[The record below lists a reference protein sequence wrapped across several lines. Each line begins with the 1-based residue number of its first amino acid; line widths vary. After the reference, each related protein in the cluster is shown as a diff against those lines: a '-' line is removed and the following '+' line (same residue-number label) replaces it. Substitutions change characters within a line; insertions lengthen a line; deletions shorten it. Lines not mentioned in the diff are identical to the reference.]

1 MVNFYDKFIKLNP
14 NANKRKYL
22 NYLWFSYY
30 LPWRKGL
37 YSAKYRSDVTIMRN
51 YWNNYLDIK
60 KQGYPDVL
68 LWMNLDPDKHYLNQS
83 GPQYLGVDYVEM
95 LERQQAKNIQDKFNT
110 KKWGL
115 EIGVRYFPVKDTLK
129 ALPFSDY
136 SVLKDLVFNY
146 NKLVSENK
154 FNVNTQF
161 TLPQLIEL
169 ILAGGPENILKGYRW
184 IRRHQFFDY
193 REDMYVLSAQKSDIE
208 SERYIFEWPI
218 LEEDL
223 RIFWESNERKQLEAL
238 VYRLSEY
245 DKNIQNRLKRA
256 FKWQALMYYRQVQQI
271 NKLNKFNRFCF
282 FFRFL
287 IDYRLQRFKR
297 KYKKEV
303 KIEKYI
309 NDSRNK

>member
-1 MVNFYDKFIKLNP
+1 
-14 NANKRKYL
+14 
-22 NYLWFSYY
+22 
-30 LPWRKGL
+30 
-37 YSAKYRSDVTIMRN
+37 
-51 YWNNYLDIK
+51 
-60 KQGYPDVL
+60 
-68 LWMNLDPDKHYLNQS
+68 
-83 GPQYLGVDYVEM
+83 
-95 LERQQAKNIQDKFNT
+95 
-110 KKWGL
+110 
-115 EIGVRYFPVKDTLK
+115 
-129 ALPFSDY
+129 
-136 SVLKDLVFNY
+136 
-146 NKLVSENK
+146 
-154 FNVNTQF
+154 
-161 TLPQLIEL
+161 
-169 ILAGGPENILKGYRW
+169 
-184 IRRHQFFDY
+184 
-193 REDMYVLSAQKSDIE
+193 MYVLSAQKSDIE